1 MTVEEFTAKELRDAD
16 LRVRAMA
23 TPPEQLRAAVQQA
36 EGYRNFLATL
46 TGLLTVVFVLK
57 GQENLSRMTTGPRWW
72 VIGLLAGAFLLLVLA
87 SWLMVSAVHERPGR
101 TLRSGA
107 VDLLRY
113 ERKRAKKVRRMTAWA
128 RWMGLAGVLAVSAAS
143 LVTWAFPGRS

>member
-1 MTVEEFTAKELRDAD
+1 VNEFTAQELRDAD
-16 LRVRAMA
+16 ERVRAMA
-23 TPPEQLRAAVQQA
+23 TPPGQLRAALQQA

-72 VIGLLAGAFLLLVLA
+72 VIGLLAGAFLLLLLA

-101 TLRSGA
+101 TLPSGA
-107 VDLLRY
+107 EYLLRY
-113 ERKRAKKVRRMTAWA
+113 EKRRAATVRRMTGWA
-128 RWMGLAGVLAVSAAS
+128 RWMGLVGVLAVSAAS
-143 LVTWAFPGRS
+143 LITWILPGPVG

>member
-1 MTVEEFTAKELRDAD
+1 MNEFTPEELRDAD
-16 LRVRAMA
+16 DRVLAMA
-23 TPPEQLRAAVQQA
+23 TPPEQLRAALQQA

-72 VIGLLAGAFLLLVLA
+72 VVGLLAGAFLLLLLA

-101 TLRSGA
+101 KLPSGA
-107 VDLLRY
+107 EYLLRY
-113 ERKRAKKVRRMTAWA
+113 ERRRAGTVRRMTGWA
-128 RWMGLAGVLAVSAAS
+128 RWMGLVGVLAVSAAS
-143 LVTWAFPGRS
+143 LITWIWPGKG